1 MSKKR
6 RERRRNT
13 PDNAYSEGIIEAQI
27 HGFDVPEDTKAGRK
41 DNKEGRKDDKRDYK
55 ITKMAQ
61 KTELV
66 KAKGTRLKWL
76 VILIGLIMAGFGA
89 FKSGLFGG

>member
-6 RERRRNT
+6 RDRRRNAT
-13 PDNAYSEGIIEAQI
+13 ENTYSEGLIEAQI
-27 HGFDVPEDTKAGRK
+27 HGFNAPGKPEVGRK
-41 DNKEGRKDDKRDYK
+41 EDKRDYK
-55 ITKMAQ
+55 VTKMAQ
-61 KTELV
+61 KTELI

-76 VILIGLIMAGFGA
+76 VFLIGLIMAGFGA

>member
-6 RERRRNT
+6 RDRRRNM
-13 PDNAYSEGIIEAQI
+13 PDNTYSEGLIEAQI
-27 HGFDVPEDTKAGRK
+27 HGFEPPEKPKVGRK
-41 DNKEGRKDDKRDYK
+41 EDKRDYK
-55 ITKMAQ
+55 VTKMAQ
-61 KTELV
+61 KTELI

-76 VILIGLIMAGFGA
+76 VFLIGLIMAGFGA